1 MPAPRGVTRMPTAA
15 VVSKLAD
22 VSTAESPRVRTGNAE
37 FDRVL
42 GGGLVPGSVVLLGG
56 EPGVGKSTLLLQIA
70 RSLQDERRRV
80 LYVSG
85 EESPQ
90 QIKMRADRLEE
101 AAGVPAGSGTSAQ
114 EVFLVAES
122 SLERI
127 LAAVEDVRP
136 TELIIDSIQTTFS
149 EGLDSTPGSISQVRH
164 VATQLMNLAKSVGI
178 SVFLI
183 GHVTKDGS
191 IAGPKALEHIVDA
204 VLYFEGERHHNHRI
218 IRAVKNR
225 FGAANEVGIFEMTS
239 RGLLPV
245 QNASGL
251 FLRERQA
258 ASPGSAVVCAV
269 EGTRPMLVEVQ
280 ALVIATQYSTARRT
294 STGVDFNRVSV
305 LVAMLEKR
313 LGIPLMGCDIYL
325 NAAGGLE
332 INEPASDLGICSAIL
347 SSFRNRPVRPDTV
360 LVGELGL
367 SGEVRPVTHTVQR
380 VKEAA
385 LMGFRRCVLPA
396 GNLPLNET
404 VSGMELVPLSGVPG
418 LSELVFDI

>member
-1 MPAPRGVTRMPTAA
+1 MAA
-15 VVSKLAD
+15 AGAVLKLAD

-70 RSLQDERRRV
+70 RSLQADRRRV

-101 AAGVPAGSGTSAQ
+101 AAGVPAGPGTVAQ
-114 EVFLVAES
+114 EVFVAAES

-136 TELIIDSIQTTFS
+136 TELILDSIQTTFS
-149 EGLDSTPGSISQVRH
+149 EGLDSAPGSISQVRH
-164 VATQLMNLAKSVGI
+164 VAIQLMNLAKSVGI

-239 RGLLPV
+239 RGLVPV

-258 ASPGSAVVCAV
+258 ESPGSAVVCAV

-360 LVGELGL
+360 LIGELGL
-367 SGEVRPVTHTVQR
+367 SGEVRPVTQTVQR

-396 GNLPLNET
+396 GSLPLTET
-404 VSGMELVPLSGVPG
+404 VPGMELMPLSGVPG